1 MTLCPECEAPVNLPE
16 DTVEGEIIACEG
28 CDTELE
34 VLGVEPL
41 ELALAP
47 EMAEDWGE

>member
-1 MTLCPECEAPVNLPE
+1 MTACTECESPVQVPG
-16 DTVEGEIIACEG
+16 DAVEGEVIACES
-28 CDTELE
+28 CSAELE
-34 VLGVEPL
+34 VIGLAPV